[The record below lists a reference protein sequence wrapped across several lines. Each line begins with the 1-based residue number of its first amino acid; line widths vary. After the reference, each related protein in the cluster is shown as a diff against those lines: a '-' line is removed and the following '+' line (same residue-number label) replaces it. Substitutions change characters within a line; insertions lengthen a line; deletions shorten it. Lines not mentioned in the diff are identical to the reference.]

1 MRSAHLVIALIA
13 VGYLLLTAGIGF
25 AEETTFTLAPRQSV
39 TVGQYTATY
48 LGLTANGW
56 PMYGLYA
63 HGGTLATLP
72 SNPPAS
78 GVLQLPVPEHV
89 DYHDDHR
96 AGRRHRHRCHDGPL
110 MNAASRPSPESISGN
125 TREESRGFR
134 R

>member
-1 MRSAHLVIALIA
+1 MRSARLVIALIA
-13 VGYLLLTAGIGF
+13 VGYLLFTAGVGF

-72 SNPPAS
+72 SNPPPPACCNYQYQNMS
-78 GVLQLPVPEHV
+78 ITTTTIAPGGGTVTGVMTV
-89 DYHDDHR
+89 R
-96 AGRRHRHRCHDGPL
+96 
-110 MNAASRPSPESISGN
+110 
-125 TREESRGFR
+125 
-134 R
+134 

>member
-13 VGYLLLTAGIGF
+13 VGCVLLAVGIGF

-72 SNPPAS
+72 SNPPPPACCNYQYQNMS
-78 GVLQLPVPEHV
+78 ITTTTIAPGGGTVTGVMTV
-89 DYHDDHR
+89 R
-96 AGRRHRHRCHDGPL
+96 
-110 MNAASRPSPESISGN
+110 
-125 TREESRGFR
+125 
-134 R
+134 